1 MIQIPPNKSAI
12 QKVAGIL
19 VTADEAYIEKDW
31 HVVQVLRV
39 LNNMQKNDMQL
50 VFGGGTS
57 LAKAG
62 IIKRF
67 SEDIDFKATIQ
78 PSGHKYYRQ
87 ARKKI
92 IAAIVAEGLV
102 LFADP
107 TVNDESKFFSLEIDY
122 GATFTKHSRLRTHIR
137 IEVRFI
143 PTQLP
148 VQVKPVQSLYASV
161 ERLPAEIAAMPYVNP
176 IEIAADK
183 LSALAWRLLD
193 KDERQ
198 DKTLIRHVHD
208 LAALEPLITSTAEFA
223 SLVEQSIAFDH
234 HRINVVP
241 QRRLQEVIKE
251 LKNPQWEESYQSFV
265 QEMTFAPD
273 NELIPYSIALSAC
286 ERLIARV
293 ETKK

>member
-1 MIQIPPNKSAI
+1 
-12 QKVAGIL
+12 
-19 VTADEAYIEKDW
+19 
-31 HVVQVLRV
+31 
-39 LNNMQKNDMQL
+39 MQL
-50 VFGGGTS
+50 AFGGGTS

-67 SEDIDFKATIQ
+67 SEDIDFKATIL
-78 PSGHKYYRQ
+78 PSGHKYYRE

-102 LFADP
+102 LVSDP
-107 TVNDESKFFSLEIDY
+107 KVYDESRFFSLEVDY

-137 IEVRFI
+137 IEVRFAS
-143 PTQLP
+143 TQLP
-148 VQVKPVQSLYASV
+148 VVVKPVQSLFAAV

-176 IEIAADK
+176 VEIAADK

-208 LAALEPLITSTAEFA
+208 LAALEPLITLPAEFA
-223 SLVEQSIAFDH
+223 SLVEQAISFDH
-234 HRINVVP
+234 HRTDVLP
-241 QRRLQEVIKE
+241 EQRLEKVMKE
-251 LKNPQWEESYQSFV
+251 LKTPQWEEAYQSFV

-273 NELIPYSIALSAC
+273 NELISYTTALAAC
-286 ERLIARV
+286 ERLIERV
-293 ETKK
+293 ETNK

>member
-1 MIQIPPNKSAI
+1 MNQIPPTKSAI

-31 HVVQVLRV
+31 HVVQVLLV
-39 LNNMQKNDMQL
+39 LNGIQTHDMQL
-50 VFGGGTS
+50 AFGGGTS

-67 SEDIDFKATIQ
+67 SEDIDFKATIL
-78 PSGHKYYRQ
+78 PSGHKYYRE

-102 LFADP
+102 LVSDP
-107 TVNDESKFFSLEIDY
+107 KVYDESRFFSLEVDY

-137 IEVRFI
+137 IEVRFAS
-143 PTQLP
+143 TQLP
-148 VQVKPVQSLYASV
+148 VVVKPVQSLFAAV

-176 IEIAADK
+176 VEIAADK

-208 LAALEPLITSTAEFA
+208 LAALEPLITLPVEFA
-223 SLVEQSIAFDH
+223 SLVEQAITFDH
-234 HRINVVP
+234 HRTDVLP
-241 QRRLQEVIKE
+241 EQRLQKVIKE
-251 LKNPQWEESYQSFV
+251 LKTPQWEEAYQSFV

-273 NELIPYSIALSAC
+273 NELISYTTALAAC
-286 ERLIARV
+286 ERLIERV
-293 ETKK
+293 ETNK

>member
-1 MIQIPPNKSAI
+1 MNFPPKKSAI

-19 VTADEAYIEKDW
+19 VSADEAYIEKDW

-39 LNNMQKNDMQL
+39 LNGIQTPDMQL
-50 VFGGGTS
+50 AFGGGTS

-78 PSGHKYYRQ
+78 PSGHKYYRE

-92 IAAIVAEGLV
+92 IAAIVAEGLILV
-102 LFADP
+102 SDP
-107 TVNDESKFFSLEIDY
+107 KVYDESRFFSLEVDY

-137 IEVRFI
+137 IEVRFVS
-143 PTQLP
+143 PELP
-148 VQVKPVQSLYASV
+148 VVVKPVQSLFAAV

-176 IEIAADK
+176 VEIAADK

-198 DKTLIRHVHD
+198 DKTLIRHLHD
-208 LAALEPLITSTAEFA
+208 LAALEPLITSPPEFA
-223 SLVEQSIAFDH
+223 SLVEQAITFDH
-234 HRINVVP
+234 HRTDALP
-241 QRRLQEVIKE
+241 EQRLQKVMNE
-251 LKNPQWEESYQSFV
+251 LKTPQWEEAYQSFV

-273 NELIPYSIALSAC
+273 NELISYKTALAAC
-286 ERLIARV
+286 ERLIAKA
-293 ETKK
+293 ETNK

>member
-1 MIQIPPNKSAI
+1 MNQIPPTKSAI

-31 HVVQVLRV
+31 HVVQVLQV
-39 LNNMQKNDMQL
+39 LNGIQTHDMQL
-50 VFGGGTS
+50 AFGGGTS

-67 SEDIDFKATIQ
+67 SEDIDFKATIL
-78 PSGHKYYRQ
+78 PSGHKYYRE

-102 LFADP
+102 LVSDP
-107 TVNDESKFFSLEIDY
+107 KVYDESRFFSLEVDY

-137 IEVRFI
+137 IEVRFVS
-143 PTQLP
+143 TQLP
-148 VQVKPVQSLYASV
+148 VVVKPVQSLFAAV

-176 IEIAADK
+176 VEIAADK

-208 LAALEPLITSTAEFA
+208 LAALEPLITSPAEFA
-223 SLVEQSIAFDH
+223 SLVEQAITFDH
-234 HRINVVP
+234 HRTDVLP
-241 QRRLQEVIKE
+241 EQRLQKVIKE
-251 LKNPQWEESYQSFV
+251 LKTPQWEEAYQSFV

-273 NELIPYSIALSAC
+273 NELISYTTALAAC
-286 ERLIARV
+286 ERLIERV
-293 ETKK
+293 ETNK

>member
-1 MIQIPPNKSAI
+1 MNQIPPTKSAI

-31 HVVQVLRV
+31 HVVQVLQV
-39 LNNMQKNDMQL
+39 LNGIQTHDMQL
-50 VFGGGTS
+50 AFGGGTS

-78 PSGHKYYRQ
+78 PSGHKYYRE

-102 LFADP
+102 LVSDP
-107 TVNDESKFFSLEIDY
+107 KVYDESRFFSLEVDY
-122 GATFTKHSRLRTHIR
+122 GATVTKHSRLRTHIR
-137 IEVRFI
+137 IEVRFVS
-143 PTQLP
+143 TQLP
-148 VQVKPVQSLYASV
+148 VVVKPVQSLFAAV

-176 IEIAADK
+176 VEIAADK

-208 LAALEPLITSTAEFA
+208 LAALEPLITLPAEFA
-223 SLVEQSIAFDH
+223 SLVEQAISFDH
-234 HRINVVP
+234 HRTDVLP
-241 QRRLQEVIKE
+241 EQRLEKVMKE
-251 LKNPQWEESYQSFV
+251 LKTPQWEEAYQSFV

-273 NELIPYSIALSAC
+273 NELISYTTALAAC
-286 ERLIARV
+286 ERLIERV
-293 ETKK
+293 ETNK

>member
-1 MIQIPPNKSAI
+1 MNQIPPTKSAI

-19 VTADEAYIEKDW
+19 VNADEAYVEKDW
-31 HVVQVLRV
+31 YVVQVLRV
-39 LNNMQKNDMQL
+39 LNDIQTHDMQL

-78 PSGHKYYRQ
+78 PSGHKYYRET
-87 ARKKI
+87 RKKI

-102 LFADP
+102 LVSDP
-107 TVNDESKFFSLEIDY
+107 KVYDESRFFSLEVDY

-137 IEVRFI
+137 IEVRFVS
-143 PTQLP
+143 TQLP
-148 VQVKPVQSLYASV
+148 VVVKPVQSLFAAV
-161 ERLPAEIAAMPYVNP
+161 KRLPAEIAAMPYVNP
-176 IEIAADK
+176 VEIAADK
-183 LSALAWRLLD
+183 LSALAWRLFD

-208 LAALEPLITSTAEFA
+208 LAALEPLITSPPEFA
-223 SLVEQSIAFDH
+223 SLVEQAITFDH
-234 HRINVVP
+234 HRTDVLP
-241 QRRLQEVIKE
+241 EQRLQKVMNE
-251 LKNPQWEESYQSFV
+251 LKTPQWEEAYQSFV

-273 NELIPYSIALSAC
+273 NELISYTTALAAC
-286 ERLIARV
+286 ERLIERV
-293 ETKK
+293 ETNK